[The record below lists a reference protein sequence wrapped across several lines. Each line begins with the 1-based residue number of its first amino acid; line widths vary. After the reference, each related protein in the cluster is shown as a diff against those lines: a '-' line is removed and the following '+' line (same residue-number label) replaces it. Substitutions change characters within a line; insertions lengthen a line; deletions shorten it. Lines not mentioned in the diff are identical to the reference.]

1 LTKESKRHILNALK
15 IGLIVNILL
24 AGLKLT
30 FGMIGN
36 AQALFSDGLNSLSDV
51 LISVMLL
58 FFMKIATQKP
68 DEDHPYGHE
77 KYEGLAY
84 FALGI
89 IFFFIALYIG
99 FQAFHAIIDIIRDGT
114 SVVKPSFITVII
126 SSIALVVK
134 VILYTYL
141 RKVSKKVDSPTI
153 KADAKNHLIDAWA
166 TLASVIGL
174 GLAQLDLIIF
184 DAIASFIIGLFIL
197 RLGIEIIKDAISYLT
212 DMSPSEEEMKQIEE
226 LILSI
231 AGVIKVDDLKVRRHM
246 NKRYVDVEIAVDGE
260 LSLKKAHNIA
270 ETVHHRVEI
279 RFSDVIHCMVHV
291 NPYHNKQK

>member
-1 LTKESKRHILNALK
+1 MTKESKKHILNAIK

-24 AGLKLT
+24 AGLKLS
-30 FGMIGN
+30 FGIIGN

-58 FFMKIATQKP
+58 IFMKIATQKP
-68 DEDHPYGHE
+68 DDDHPYGHE

-89 IFFFIALYIG
+89 IFFIIALFIG
-99 FQAFHAIIDIIRDGT
+99 FQAFQAIIDIISNDT
-114 SVVKPSFITVII
+114 SVIKPSFITVII

-134 VILYTYL
+134 ISLFLYL
-141 RKVSKKVDSPTI
+141 RKISRKVDSPTI
-153 KADAKNHLIDAWA
+153 KADAKNHFIDAWA

-174 GLAQLDLIIF
+174 GLAQFDLIIF
-184 DAIASFIIGLFIL
+184 DAIASLIIGLFIL
-197 RLGIEIIKDAISYLT
+197 RLGIEIIKDAMSYLT
-212 DMSPSEEEMKQIEE
+212 DMSPSEEEIKQIED
-226 LILSI
+226 LIISI

-279 RFSDVIHCMVHV
+279 RFPDVIHCMVHV

>member
-89 IFFFIALYIG
+89 IFSLSRSTLVFKRFM
-99 FQAFHAIIDIIRDGT
+99 QSST
-114 SVVKPSFITVII
+114 SFV
-126 SSIALVVK
+126 
-134 VILYTYL
+134 
-141 RKVSKKVDSPTI
+141 
-153 KADAKNHLIDAWA
+153 
-166 TLASVIGL
+166 
-174 GLAQLDLIIF
+174 
-184 DAIASFIIGLFIL
+184 
-197 RLGIEIIKDAISYLT
+197 
-212 DMSPSEEEMKQIEE
+212 
-226 LILSI
+226 
-231 AGVIKVDDLKVRRHM
+231 
-246 NKRYVDVEIAVDGE
+246 
-260 LSLKKAHNIA
+260 
-270 ETVHHRVEI
+270 
-279 RFSDVIHCMVHV
+279 MVHLLL
-291 NPYHNKQK
+291 NRALLQSLFHPSLW